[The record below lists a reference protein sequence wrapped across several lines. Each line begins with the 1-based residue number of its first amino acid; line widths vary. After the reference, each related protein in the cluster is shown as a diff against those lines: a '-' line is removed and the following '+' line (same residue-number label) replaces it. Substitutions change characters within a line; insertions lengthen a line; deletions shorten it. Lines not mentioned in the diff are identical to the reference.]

1 MFRIWTEYSVRV
13 RENTDQNNSEYGHFS
28 RSAVFSQKH
37 VLTTINYFWR
47 LYTTFSGHTLLSI
60 AFGGYIILLTATY
73 YLRRLHTTF
82 DGYVLLLAWHDC
94 DFARIQDFPAISRIC
109 GLKGRLE
116 FNNNLLVLVQFHFFC
131 SLMFSSINFNL
142 PFWKCCFIKN
152 TQMLKMWN
160 FLDLALQMVCKGNN

>member
-1 MFRIWTEYSVRV
+1 MISSLHIHYYWYYNLRRASPPFIGCLHAAQRKKSPYS
-13 RENTDQNNSEYGHFS
+13 EFFW
-28 RSAVFSQKH
+28 SACS
-37 VLTTINYFWR
+37 
-47 LYTTFSGHTLLSI
+47 
-60 AFGGYIILLTATY
+60 AFGLNIQSECGKHLTATY

-94 DFARIQDFPAISRIC
+94 DFARIQDFPAIFRIC

-116 FNNNLLVLVQFHFFC
+116 FNNNLLVLVQFYFFC

-142 PFWKCCFIKN
+142 PIWKCCFIKN

-160 FLDLALQMVCKGNN
+160 FLHLALQMVCKGNN